1 MEQYIEQ
8 FISLADG
15 IKLSALVALIGA
27 NLVTGL
33 AVSIFTGAFRLKETA
48 GFLLTRV
55 LPYVLGYFAVSF
67 VAVVEPAWQP
77 AVTAVWTVIIMSL
90 AGAILANL
98 KEIGIHL
105 PDFLAGE
112 KEDT

>member
-8 FISLADG
+8 FISLANG
-15 IKLSALVALIGA
+15 IKLSILVAAIFA

-55 LPYVLGYFAVSF
+55 LPYVLGYFAVCF

-77 AVTAVWTVIIMSL
+77 AVTAVWAVIIAAL
-90 AGAILANL
+90 TGAILANL
-98 KEIGIHL
+98 KEMGINL
-105 PDFLAGE
+105 PDFIAGG
-112 KEDT
+112 KEDD